1 MMPLYFL
8 FLKNVSFTSGCAG
21 SSLHFSLVVLSRGY
35 SLAAMHRLLI
45 AVTSFV
51 VEHKLQ
57 GMWASVVAALGL
69 SRCGARAE

>member
-1 MMPLYFL
+1 M
-8 FLKNVSFTSGCAG
+8 
-21 SSLHFSLVVLSRGY
+21 HFSLVVLSRGY